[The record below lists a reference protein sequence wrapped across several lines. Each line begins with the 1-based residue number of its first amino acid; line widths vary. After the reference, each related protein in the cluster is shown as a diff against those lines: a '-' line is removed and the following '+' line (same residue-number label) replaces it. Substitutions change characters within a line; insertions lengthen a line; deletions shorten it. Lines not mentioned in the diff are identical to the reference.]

1 MLVLLLPTW
10 YLIVQMIKGLKVWE
24 ATELRRA
31 ISYY

>member
-1 MLVLLLPTW
+1 MLVLLLPIG
-10 YLIVQMIKGLKVWE
+10 YLIVQTIKGLKVCE